1 MKEKLKYIVSVGGQG
16 TVDGWEN
23 VVRTRQLLIA
33 EGQDQVQ
40 VPVVDTARSLAT
52 APSVGFR
59 HNPNRSD
66 KIQNHRSKHWLPSAV
81 GTGTFV

>member
-1 MKEKLKYIVSVGGQG
+1 MK
-16 TVDGWEN
+16 GWESM
-23 VVRTRQLLIA
+23 VRARQLLVA
-33 EGQDQVQ
+33 EGQDQLQ
-40 VPVVDTARSLAT
+40 VPVLDAPRFLPT

-66 KIQNHRSKHWLPSAV
+66 KIQNHRSKHWLSSAV

>member
-1 MKEKLKYIVSVGGQG
+1 MEGREGIVRAG
-16 TVDGWEN
+16 
-23 VVRTRQLLIA
+23 QLLIA
-33 EGQDQVQ
+33 EGQDQLQ
-40 VPVVDTARSLAT
+40 VPVLDAARFLPT

-66 KIQNHRSKHWLPSAV
+66 KIQNHRSKHWLSSAV